1 MRKLILL
8 ALFTGLIQLIH
19 AQDNR
24 KEIDLTTAV
33 LQQYR
38 SLAPETVRGFKFL
51 PGDEFLYYGESGEIL
66 IKNFDGDIV
75 KTITLSEVNASL
87 KNANLDTLSRL
98 SVLGVEEKDIMLIG
112 DHRVYAF
119 DKNGNEVSQILVYP
133 EEAVNSQ
140 FHLGAATVA
149 YTKGPNVFVESYK
162 NVEKKVTDHSE
173 ESQISAGV
181 AIHRSEFGITKGLFW
196 SEGGERLGF
205 YEMDESMVTDYP
217 LAHYTTI
224 PGEVNTIK
232 YPMAGQTSHTARVG
246 IYDLD
251 RDTTIYLQVEGP
263 KDQYLTNL
271 TFSPDANKVY
281 LAVVNREQNRMDLNR
296 YNSQTGEF
304 EKTLFTETHDKYVE
318 PERGPIFLEDGRF
331 LWFSE
336 RDGFDNLYLY
346 SSEGELERQIT
357 SGEYDVL
364 EYHGETD
371 GDILVEVADGLMSEA
386 IALVSLSSGKM
397 KKLTQSEASFSI
409 EFDPESGTALIREQS
424 MTIANRIYLMN
435 LKGKEVLRLVD
446 AEDPLNAYQKGD
458 IELPVLYASDGTAL
472 QARLIKPYDF
482 DPERKYPVLVYL
494 YGGPH
499 AQLIRNNRTAGAP
512 LWMFHAANRGYV
524 VFTVDGRGSAH
535 RGLDFEQAT
544 FRNMGEVE
552 MEDQLTGVNY
562 LKTLSYVDSS
572 RMAVHGWS
580 YGGFMTT
587 SLMLKHPGVFDV
599 GVAGGPVTDWT
610 LYEVMYTERY
620 MDTPDE
626 NPEGFEKAKLNQYVE
641 NLEGKLLLIHGLDDD
656 IVVPQHSYSLL
667 KSFVDAGVQVD
678 FFTYPGHRH
687 NVRGKDRVHLMTKV
701 LDYVDLHLK

>member
-8 ALFTGLIQLIH
+8 ALSVGLFQLIQ
-19 AQDNR
+19 AQDDR

-38 SLAPETVRGFKFL
+38 SLAPESIRGFKFL
-51 PGDEFLYYGESGEIL
+51 PNSEFLHYGESGEIL
-66 IKNFDGDIV
+66 VKNFDGDLIR
-75 KTITLSEVNASL
+75 TITLSEVNKTL
-87 KNANLDTLSRL
+87 QNANLDTLSRL
-98 SVLGVEEKDIMLIG
+98 YVLGVEGEDLMLFG
-112 DHRVYAF
+112 DHRIYALN
-119 DKNGNEVSQILVYP
+119 KKGNEVSQVLAYP
-133 EEAVNSQ
+133 KEVENTT
-140 FHLGAATVA
+140 FHLGAAAVA
-149 YTKGPNVFVESYK
+149 YTKGSNVFVDSYK
-162 NVEKKVTDHSE
+162 NVEKQVTQHSV
-173 ESQISAGV
+173 ESQVSAGV

-205 YEMDESMVTDYP
+205 YEMDESEVTDYP
-217 LAHYTTI
+217 LADYTSI
-224 PGEVNTIK
+224 PGKVKTIK
-232 YPMAGQTSHTARVG
+232 YPMAGQTSQTAKAGV
-246 IYDLD
+246 YDLD

-271 TFSPDANKVY
+271 TFSPDGNAVY
-281 LAVVNREQNRMDLNR
+281 LAIVNREQNKMELNR
-296 YNSQTGEF
+296 YDSQTGAF
-304 EKTLFTETHDKYVE
+304 EKTLFSETHEKYVE

-336 RDGFDNLYLY
+336 RDGFDHLYLY
-346 SSEGELERQIT
+346 TPEGKLVRQVT

-364 EYHGETD
+364 KYHGELD
-371 GDILVEVADGLMSEA
+371 GDILVEVVDGLMNEA
-386 IALVSLSSGKM
+386 VAMVSLSSGKM
-397 KKLTQSEASFSI
+397 KKLTQSEASFSVKY
-409 EFDPESGTALIREQS
+409 DRESRTSMIREQS
-424 MTIANRIYLMN
+424 MTTANRIYLIN
-435 LKGKEVLRLVD
+435 QKGKEVLELVD
-446 AEDPLNAYQKGD
+446 AEDPLNEYQRGD
-458 IELPVLYASDGTAL
+458 IELPVLYASDGTPL

-482 DPERKYPVLVYL
+482 DAEQQYPVIVYV

-535 RGLDFEQAT
+535 RGLDFEQAS
-544 FRNMGEVE
+544 FRNVGDVE
-552 MEDQLTGVNY
+552 MEDQLTGVDY
-562 LKTLSYVDSS
+562 LKTLSYIDSS

-587 SLMLKHPGVFDV
+587 SLMLRHPGVFDV
-599 GVAGGPVTDWT
+599 GVAGGPVTDWS

-626 NPEGFEKAKLNQYVE
+626 NPQGFEKAKLNQYVE

-656 IVVPQHSYSLL
+656 VVVPQHSYSLL

-678 FFTYPGHRH
+678 FFVYPGHPH

-701 LDYVDLHLK
+701 LDYIDLHLK